1 MDFRPSLG
9 TTNPPA
15 SNRRAF
21 LSLIP
26 GAFAERVLLVIDVGR
41 GINVAVSAEN
51 RLLARNDLAWA
62 ISVGGIGAVAFAAL
76 LLFTWYFAATLFL
89 IFAGM
94 LLGVALNAMT
104 NMLGRVVRLPH
115 TLRLTLVCLALAGLL
130 SGVVYLGGAT
140 IAQQATALSSTIK
153 SQLVGVKAFLERN
166 GIDTSYFELGN
177 PAAAPVDSSTP
188 ATPGAA
194 PTHNLPSAGALASS
208 GGAIVSQTLKLLLG
222 TVSAV
227 GNFFIVLFLGLA
239 FAAQPSV
246 YRKGLLYMA
255 PARHRARAT
264 IIVDRIGETLER
276 WLIAQIITMF
286 AVFAVTSIGLAII
299 GIQSSFILGIQAGLL
314 TFIPTVGALIG
325 GLIVVLASLASGWVA
340 AASAFVLFLGIHA
353 LESYILTPMIQRQAL
368 DIPPATLF
376 AFQILLGVV
385 FGIWGLALALPLM
398 AVVKV
403 MIDHFKAGESPDAVV
418 A

>member
-1 MDFRPSLG
+1 M
-9 TTNPPA
+9 
-15 SNRRAF
+15 
-21 LSLIP
+21 
-26 GAFAERVLLVIDVGR
+26 
-41 GINVAVSAEN
+41 AVSKD
-51 RLLARNDLAWA
+51 RLAAPNDLAWA
-62 ISVGGIGAVAFAAL
+62 ISVGGIGVAGFAAL
-76 LLFTWYFAATLFL
+76 LLFTWHFAATLFL

-115 TLRLTLVCLALAGLL
+115 SLRLTIVCLVLAGLL
-130 SGVVYLGGAT
+130 SGVVFLGGAT
-140 IAQQATALSSTIK
+140 IAQQATALSGTIK
-153 SQLVGVKAFLERN
+153 SQLVNVKAFLERN

-177 PAAAPVDSSTP
+177 PAAPATDSSTP
-188 ATPGAA
+188 ATSSA
-194 PTHNLPSAGALASS
+194 PTHNLPSAGTIASS

-227 GNFFIVLFLGLA
+227 GNFFIVLFLGLT
-239 FAAQPSV
+239 FAAQPGV
-246 YRKGLLYMA
+246 YRAGLLFMA
-255 PARHRARAT
+255 PVRHRARAT
-264 IIVDRIGETLER
+264 VIVDRIGDTLER

-286 AVFAVTSIGLAII
+286 VVFLVTWIGLAII

-314 TFIPTVGALIG
+314 AFIPTVGALIG

-340 AASAFVLFLGIHA
+340 AASAFALFMGVHA
-353 LESYILTPMIQRQAL
+353 LESYILTPIIQRHAL

-398 AVVKV
+398 AIVKV
-403 MIDHFKAGESPDAVV
+403 MIDHFKADDIAVDAV
-418 A
+418 AA

>member
-1 MDFRPSLG
+1 VAG
-9 TTNPPA
+9 PA
-15 SNRRAF
+15 DDR
-21 LSLIP
+21 LS
-26 GAFAERVLLVIDVGR
+26 
-41 GINVAVSAEN
+41 
-51 RLLARNDLAWA
+51 ARNDLAWA
-62 ISVGGIGAVAFAAL
+62 ISVGGIGTVAFAAL
-76 LLFTWYFAATLFL
+76 VLFTWYFAATLFL

-104 NMLGRVVRLPH
+104 VMLGRAVKLPH
-115 TLRLTLVCLALAGLL
+115 SLRLTIVCLALAGLL
-130 SGVVYLGGAT
+130 SGVVFLGGAT
-140 IAQQATALSSTIK
+140 IAQQATVLSETIK

-177 PAAAPVDSSTP
+177 PAAPSGTAPTP
-188 ATPGAA
+188 GTPGAA
-194 PTHNLPSAGALASS
+194 PTHNLPGAGALASS
-208 GGAIVSQTLKLLLG
+208 GGAIVSQTFKLLLG

-239 FAAQPSV
+239 FAAQPGV
-246 YRKGLLYMA
+246 YRSGLLFMA
-255 PARHRARAT
+255 PAQHRARAT
-264 IIVDRIGETLER
+264 NIIDRIGDTLER

-286 AVFAVTSIGLAII
+286 AVFLVTWVGLAVI

-314 TFIPTVGALIG
+314 AFIPTVGALLG
-325 GLIVVLASLASGWVA
+325 GLIVVLASLASGWIA

-353 LESYILTPMIQRQAL
+353 LESYVLTPIIQRQAL

-385 FGIWGLALALPLM
+385 FGIWGLALALPLI
-398 AVVKV
+398 AVAKV
-403 MIDHFKAGESPDAVV
+403 MIGHFKADESPEAMP

>member
-1 MDFRPSLG
+1 M
-9 TTNPPA
+9 
-15 SNRRAF
+15 
-21 LSLIP
+21 
-26 GAFAERVLLVIDVGR
+26 
-41 GINVAVSAEN
+41 AVSAKD
-51 RLLARNDLAWA
+51 RLAARNDLAWA
-62 ISVGGIGAVAFAAL
+62 ISVGGIGVVGFAAL

-104 NMLGRVVRLPH
+104 NMLGRVVSLAH
-115 TLRLTLVCLALAGLL
+115 SLRLTIVCLVLAGLL
-130 SGVVYLGGAT
+130 SGVVFLGGAT
-140 IAQQATALSSTIK
+140 IAQQATVLSGTIK
-153 SQLVGVKAFLERN
+153 SQLVGVKAFLDRH

-177 PAAAPVDSSTP
+177 PAAAPTDSSTP
-188 ATPGAA
+188 ATSGA
-194 PTHNLPSAGALASS
+194 PTTHNLPSAGAIASS

-227 GNFFIVLFLGLA
+227 GNFFIVLFLGLT

-246 YRKGLLYMA
+246 YRTGLLFMA
-255 PARHRARAT
+255 PVRHRARAT
-264 IIVDRIGETLER
+264 VIVDRIGETLER

-286 AVFAVTSIGLAII
+286 AIFLVTWIGLTII

-314 TFIPTVGALIG
+314 GFIPTVGALIG

-340 AASAFVLFLGIHA
+340 AASAFVLFLGVHA
-353 LESYILTPMIQRQAL
+353 LESYILTPIIQRHAL

-398 AVVKV
+398 AIVKV
-403 MIDHFKAGESPDAVV
+403 MIDYFKADEIAADAV
-418 A
+418 AA